1 MNLVCF
7 LIQQCQ
13 SGEVTVR
20 RSSSFIDYLPKLYV
34 PWWRVVITSCLS
46 SLSPAQG
53 CGFSLSIM
61 APKRRRRASA
71 RKGAKKGGNMGG
83 GIGMCRGGS
92 YVFCIMRFDG
102 GMIWIC
108 KMKV

>member
-20 RSSSFIDYLPKLYV
+20 RSSSFIDFLPKLYV

-83 GIGMCRGGS
+83 GYWYVSRG
-92 YVFCIMRFDG
+92 VVCFF
-102 GMIWIC
+102 
-108 KMKV
+108 VL